1 MEAPK
6 MMLEG
11 SDVVVSQLNNANLI
25 ASNVS
30 DFGGYL
36 FPLFGLLGLAGVILF
51 LAPPLADVE

>member
-1 MEAPK
+1 

-11 SDVVVSQLNNANLI
+11 SDVAVSQVANSANLI

-36 FPLFGLLGLAGVILF
+36 FPLFGLIALSGLILF
-51 LAPPLADVE
+51 LAPPLGEVE